1 MPNSWQAEAERA
13 LHAEDRP
20 VYPMKLTYFNL
31 RGVVEVAR
39 YMLHMGGAE
48 YEDFR
53 YPFDFSNWAK
63 PAERERERE
72 RKRESPREQTGS
84 AAARFPALALC
95 ISPPRA
101 GSLSAKA
108 LCEGRAPDQVVAS
121 R

>member
-63 PAERERERE
+63 PA
-72 RKRESPREQTGS
+72 SV
-84 AAARFPALALC
+84 
-95 ISPPRA
+95 PPRI
-101 GSLSAKA
+101 
-108 LCEGRAPDQVVAS
+108 AS
-121 R
+121 RARASRGRVTQAPVGRHTRLAGFQPQRAH